1 LPRLDTAAGP
11 GESIRFPT
19 GKEVDLVL
27 KRLAGLTCAALLV
40 AGMLGVTATAASA
53 ALLGAGSTLVAPLEA
68 EWATAWANRTGQAA
82 PQYQAVGSGTGL
94 KDIGSGLVDF
104 GASDAPLS
112 ASTTPCNGCFQ
123 IPWALSA
130 TGVGFNIPGVHKLH
144 LTGAVLAK
152 IYLGQIKKWN
162 DRQITSL
169 NRGTRL
175 PNLAI
180 TPIHRADGSGDSY
193 AFTDY
198 LSSVS
203 SAFRS
208 QVGKGT
214 KPSFPVG
221 PGATGNTGMVTT
233 QQGTPGAIAYI
244 AVSYLIAHQLPAAAL
259 QNRARKFEVPN
270 LRNISNAASGVHSLP
285 GNGEV
290 HIVNKGGIAYPIS
303 TFTYVVV
310 QPSDPLGNGAALKD
324 FVNFALSTQGQS
336 FGPRLDFAPLPSGV
350 RRADLASAARIR

>member
-1 LPRLDTAAGP
+1 M
-11 GESIRFPT
+11 
-19 GKEVDLVL
+19 
-27 KRLAGLTCAALLV
+27 AGLTCAALI
-40 AGMLGVTATAASA
+40 AGALLGATASAASA

-68 EWATAWANRTGQAA
+68 EWGTAWANRTGQPT

-104 GASDAPLS
+104 GASDAPIS

-130 TGVGFNIPGVHKLH
+130 TGIGFNIPGVHRLH

-162 DRQITSL
+162 DSQITRL
-169 NRGTRL
+169 NRGTHL
-175 PNLAI
+175 PSLSI

-198 LSSVS
+198 LSAVS
-203 SAFRS
+203 GAFRG
-208 QVGKGT
+208 QVGRGT

-233 QQGTPGAIAYI
+233 MQGTSGAIAYI

-259 QNRARKFEVPN
+259 QNRAGKFEVPN
-270 LRNISNAASGVHSLP
+270 LKNISNAASGVHGLP
-285 GNGEV
+285 SGGEI
-290 HIVNKGGIAYPIS
+290 HIVNPPRGDRIAYPLS
-303 TFTYVVV
+303 TFTYVIL
-310 QPSDPLGNGAALKD
+310 QPSDPLGNGTALKD

-336 FGPRLDFAPLPSGV
+336 FGPRLDFAPLPTGV
-350 RRADLASAARIR
+350 RRADLSAASRIH